1 MLRLL
6 YWHLGQALP
15 GIRQNSCACPRPLCR
30 CGPRHTHP
38 ASRAAGVAAL
48 LAGGAPAGS
57 SGAGAASGQEPWG
70 SLGRRAEAWSPEEV
84 SKQIHW
90 SGGGV
95 HTRFILARTLMSQ
108 RHRRS
113 ESHCSVVCF
122 KASVLPTLHTERAMS
137 WICHNLVL
145 KKRERLFCWKL
156 PPWPKLAYEP
166 PKKISFRI
174 FVWIFACSNDK
185 LPQTQ

>member
-1 MLRLL
+1 MWPQAHSPSLQGSRSKQLSLREV
-6 YWHLGQALP
+6 HLQAPQVQELP
-15 GIRQNSCACPRPLCR
+15 VDRSPGGPSGGELRPEVQR
-30 CGPRHTHP
+30 KW
-38 ASRAAGVAAL
+38 ASRSTGLV
-48 LAGGAPAGS
+48 
-57 SGAGAASGQEPWG
+57 
-70 SLGRRAEAWSPEEV
+70 
-84 SKQIHW
+84 
-90 SGGGV
+90 GGV

>member
-1 MLRLL
+1 MWPQAHSPSLQGSRSSSSPCGRCTCRLL
-6 YWHLGQALP
+6 RCRSCQWTGALGVPREESWGLKSRGSEQAD
-15 GIRQNSCACPRPLCR
+15 PL
-30 CGPRHTHP
+30 
-38 ASRAAGVAAL
+38 V
-48 LAGGAPAGS
+48 
-57 SGAGAASGQEPWG
+57 W
-70 SLGRRAEAWSPEEV
+70 W
-84 SKQIHW
+84 
-90 SGGGV
+90 GV

-108 RHRRS
+108 RHRRP